1 MTSEL
6 LTQIFQVCIIPLLG
20 VLTTFIIKW
29 INVKSNQIQ
38 KNNDNAL
45 ANKYIQMLTDTIN
58 SCVIA
63 TNQTYVESLKKQGK
77 FDAEA
82 QKQAFEQTTQ
92 AVLTILSQ
100 EAKDYLANIY
110 GDLDKYISEK
120 IEASVNIKKKKKNGE
135 HSIIECSP
143 YFYLTILLP
152 SFTN

>member
-6 LTQIFQVCIIPLLG
+6 IVQIFQVCIIPLLG
-20 VLTTFIIKW
+20 VLTTFIVKW

-120 IEASVNIKKKKKNGE
+120 IEASVNINK
-135 HSIIECSP
+135 S
-143 YFYLTILLP
+143 
-152 SFTN
+152 

>member
-45 ANKYIQMLTDTIN
+45 ANKYTQMLTDTIN

-120 IEASVNIKKKKKNGE
+120 IEASVNINK
-135 HSIIECSP
+135 S
-143 YFYLTILLP
+143 
-152 SFTN
+152 

>member
-29 INVKSNQIQ
+29 INVKSDQIQ

-120 IEASVNIKKKKKNGE
+120 IEASVNINK
-135 HSIIECSP
+135 S
-143 YFYLTILLP
+143 
-152 SFTN
+152 

>member
-120 IEASVNIKKKKKNGE
+120 IEASVNINK
-135 HSIIECSP
+135 
-143 YFYLTILLP
+143 L
-152 SFTN
+152 

>member
-29 INVKSNQIQ
+29 INVKSDQIQ

-82 QKQAFEQTTQ
+82 QKKAFEQTTQ

-120 IEASVNIKKKKKNGE
+120 IEASVN
-135 HSIIECSP
+135 
-143 YFYLTILLP
+143 
-152 SFTN
+152 TNKL

>member
-29 INVKSNQIQ
+29 INVKSDQIQ
-38 KNNDNAL
+38 KNNDNTL

-82 QKQAFEQTTQ
+82 QKQAFEQTSQ

-120 IEASVNIKKKKKNGE
+120 IEASVNINK
-135 HSIIECSP
+135 S
-143 YFYLTILLP
+143 
-152 SFTN
+152 